1 MILKWYRFWIVSS
14 LTMYLYAQINLW
26 KTLHVVTVLED
37 NQQYED
43 QPDSSSTSSW
53 LVVRLRSQKR
63 RIRNKQAKEMLMR
76 IAKDMKKDGMKFTVP
91 NTPGAFIHL
100 GKTGGSSLSK
110 LLKNG
115 CHSFIPKPCQNVSK
129 ENETPLSKLTTYY
142 HAPDFPDLVGIFVT
156 GEPKLKRKQVVDHD
170 FYVFT
175 TRDPFDRIQSAFQYS
190 MPDNQLAYRFNWKLY
205 NETLR
210 GDPSLDPS
218 DLEEKMK
225 KDIMD
230 NLRSTG
236 VWHSYQCFPNLQTFV
251 DYIGDSPLDYKDVS
265 WVPVRKDCTHV
276 ARLAV
281 HHKIGQMQ
289 HLFWD
294 LKKLTDAVN
303 ITGHH
308 ASADDNHS
316 KPILAVRKEFL
327 WNDWSSANKMF
338 GRDGGAWQQ
347 SPVHEPHERDSSS
360 LPLERTSLTD
370 VGRERLCN
378 AIKDD
383 YNTYFE
389 VLTRAVNL
397 EEQDLVA
404 SMDIAKRN
412 CPMLHINTNLFPLV
426 VKL

>member
-1 MILKWYRFWIVSS
+1 
-14 LTMYLYAQINLW
+14 MYLYAQISVW
-26 KTLHVVTVLED
+26 KTLHETVED
-37 NQQYED
+37 NQQD
-43 QPDSSSTSSW
+43 TSW
-53 LVVRLRSQKR
+53 WVRRQERSDENKQHK
-63 RIRNKQAKEMLMR
+63 IRNKKAKEILMR
-76 IAKDMKKDGMKFTVP
+76 IAKDLKKDGIKFTVP

-110 LLKNG
+110 HLKNG
-115 CHSFIPKPCQNVSK
+115 CHSFIPKPCQNVSA

-142 HAPDFPDLVGIFVT
+142 HAPDFPDLVGFFVT
-156 GEPKLKRKQVVDHD
+156 GKPKLKRRQVVDYD

-190 MPDNQLAYRFNWKLY
+190 MPDNQLAYRFDWKLY

-210 GDPSLDPS
+210 GDSALNS
-218 DLEEKMK
+218 TDLEEKMK
-225 KDIMD
+225 KDMMD
-230 NLRSTG
+230 EMRSTG
-236 VWHSYQCFPNLQTFV
+236 VWQSYKCFPNLQTFV
-251 DYIGDSPLDYKDVS
+251 DYIGDSPLDYENVS
-265 WVPVRKDCTHV
+265 WASVRKDCTHV

-294 LKKLTDAVN
+294 LKKLTDGVN
-303 ITGHH
+303 ITTRTGHH

-316 KPILAVRKEFL
+316 KLILVVRNEFL
-327 WNDWSSANKMF
+327 WTDWSNANKMF
-338 GRDGGAWQQ
+338 GDDGSAWQQ
-347 SPVHEPHERDSSS
+347 SVHEPHERDSSS

-370 VGRERLCN
+370 AGRERLCN

-389 VLTRAVNL
+389 VLSRAANL

-412 CPMLHINTNLFPLV
+412 CPMLQFNMNLFPLV
-426 VKL
+426 VKVY